1 MKVTTRLTKAL
12 PRSGLLP
19 RNVGLHLPSSIAL
32 PITIRAHL
40 HCFLS
45 SAEFNG
51 FRQITVTNRFEL
63 FIKSLYI
70 NISRYK
76 IRMNE
81 LFSNMNHLSKYLVAI
96 NLIISGCLVVSLGGE
111 LNAQERGTISVD
123 RAVALPLTTA
133 EGNQVK
139 VVVNYNIEDES
150 LIGQRVNAIM
160 GIYDTQTGSLIK
172 LSSFPNG
179 FILNN
184 TEGTTQLATTLT
196 DNILQNISAV
206 VTLTNA
212 DKSEKYTNDVRADLN
227 LRTILPTT
235 LPPQLEDI
243 PAAGPAEETE
253 GQEGSPSNDDP
264 EEE

>member
-1 MKVTTRLTKAL
+1 MSKSFDTIYHISQVYNNMMNKISFNVT
-12 PRSGLLP
+12 
-19 RNVGLHLPSSIAL
+19 SIAKSMVMISL
-32 PITIRAHL
+32 IVSSSLLI
-40 HCFLS
+40 LS
-45 SAEFNG
+45 
-51 FRQITVTNRFEL
+51 
-63 FIKSLYI
+63 
-70 NISRYK
+70 
-76 IRMNE
+76 
-81 LFSNMNHLSKYLVAI
+81 
-96 NLIISGCLVVSLGGE
+96 GGE
-111 LNAQERGTISVD
+111 LHAQQRGTISVD

-139 VVVNYNIEDES
+139 VLVNYDIEDES

-160 GIYDTQTGSLIK
+160 GIYDRETGSLIK

-179 FILNN
+179 FVLNN

-212 DKSEKYTNDVRADLN
+212 DKSEKYTNDVRADLD

-235 LPPQLEDI
+235 LPSILEDI
-243 PAAGPAEETE
+243 PAAEPEDSSEEDSTTANE
-253 GQEGSPSNDDP
+253 PSQ

>member
-1 MKVTTRLTKAL
+1 MSKSFDTIYHILQVYNNMMNKISFNVT
-12 PRSGLLP
+12 
-19 RNVGLHLPSSIAL
+19 SIAKSMVMISL
-32 PITIRAHL
+32 IVSSSLLI
-40 HCFLS
+40 LS
-45 SAEFNG
+45 
-51 FRQITVTNRFEL
+51 
-63 FIKSLYI
+63 
-70 NISRYK
+70 
-76 IRMNE
+76 
-81 LFSNMNHLSKYLVAI
+81 
-96 NLIISGCLVVSLGGE
+96 GGE
-111 LNAQERGTISVD
+111 LHAQQRGTISVD

-139 VVVNYNIEDES
+139 VLVNYDIEDES

-160 GIYDTQTGSLIK
+160 GIYDRETGSLIK

-179 FILNN
+179 FVLNN

-212 DKSEKYTNDVRADLN
+212 DKSEKYTNDVRADLD

-235 LPPQLEDI
+235 LPSILEDI
-243 PAAGPAEETE
+243 PAAEPEDSSEEDSTTANE
-253 GQEGSPSNDDP
+253 PSQ

>member
-1 MKVTTRLTKAL
+1 MISLVT
-12 PRSGLLP
+12 
-19 RNVGLHLPSSIAL
+19 SI
-32 PITIRAHL
+32 
-40 HCFLS
+40 
-45 SAEFNG
+45 
-51 FRQITVTNRFEL
+51 
-63 FIKSLYI
+63 
-70 NISRYK
+70 
-76 IRMNE
+76 
-81 LFSNMNHLSKYLVAI
+81 YLV
-96 NLIISGCLVVSLGGE
+96 SMLGVE
-111 LNAQERGTISVD
+111 LHAQQRGTISVE
-123 RAVALPLTTA
+123 RAAALPLTTA

-139 VVVNYNIEDES
+139 VLVKYNIGDSS

-160 GIYDTQTGSLIK
+160 GIYDRQTGSLIK

-212 DKSEKYTNDVRADLN
+212 DKSEKYTNDVRADLD

-235 LPPQLEDI
+235 LPPLLDVQTSSLEE
-243 PAAGPAEETE
+243 GTEE
-253 GQEGSPSNDDP
+253 QEGSPSDS

>member
-1 MKVTTRLTKAL
+1 
-12 PRSGLLP
+12 
-19 RNVGLHLPSSIAL
+19 
-32 PITIRAHL
+32 
-40 HCFLS
+40 
-45 SAEFNG
+45 
-51 FRQITVTNRFEL
+51 
-63 FIKSLYI
+63 
-70 NISRYK
+70 
-76 IRMNE
+76 MNE